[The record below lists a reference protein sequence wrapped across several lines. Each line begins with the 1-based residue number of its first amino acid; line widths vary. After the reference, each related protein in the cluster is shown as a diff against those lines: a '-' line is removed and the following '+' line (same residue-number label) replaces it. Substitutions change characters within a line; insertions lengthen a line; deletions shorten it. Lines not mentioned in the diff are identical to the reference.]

1 MPGIL
6 IENQR
11 LRLRILPAIGA
22 GAAEFSLRSPRGAW
36 QPIWRPAPESPSH
49 FNDLACY
56 LLAPWSNRIAA
67 GRFTF
72 AGRQIQLRPDWLDG
86 TAIHGVV
93 KDRPWTILDRSPISA
108 RLAFESHR
116 HADLNWPWPFDAAA
130 RYELDEQSLE
140 VKLAITNRSD
150 SAMPAGLGFHP
161 FFMRRLWNDHD
172 DVAIRASLAGRYP
185 AAGMIPTAPARADE
199 VTRHLAAGLPLSTL
213 DLDDVFAG
221 FDPATTITWPASG
234 IRASFT
240 VSPNLNHTVLY
251 SPPAQPHFCL
261 EPVSMVND
269 GFNLLA
275 RSAPGTG
282 VTTLAPGQSLSAT
295 MAIRID
301 AL

>member
-11 LRLRILPAIGA
+11 LRLRILREIGA
-22 GAAEFSLRSPRGAW
+22 GALEFSLRAPGGAW

-67 GRFTF
+67 ARFPF
-72 AGRQIQLRPDWLDG
+72 AGRELRLRPDWPDG

-93 KDRPWTILDRSPISA
+93 KDRTWTILDRSPVSA
-108 RLAFESHR
+108 RLAFESRR
-116 HADLNWPWPFDAAA
+116 HADLNWPWVFDATA

-140 VKLAITNRSD
+140 VELAITNRSD
-150 SAMPAGLGFHP
+150 SPMPAGLGFHP
-161 FFMRRLWNDHD
+161 FYMRRLWD
-172 DVAIRASLAGRYP
+172 DRDEVAIRASLPGRYP

-199 VTRHLAAGLPLSTL
+199 VTRHLAAGLPLKPL

-240 VSPNLNHTVLY
+240 VSPNLNHTVIY

-275 RSAPGTG
+275 HGQPGTG
-282 VTTLAPGQSLSAT
+282 VTILAPGESRSAT
-295 MAIRID
+295 MKVLID